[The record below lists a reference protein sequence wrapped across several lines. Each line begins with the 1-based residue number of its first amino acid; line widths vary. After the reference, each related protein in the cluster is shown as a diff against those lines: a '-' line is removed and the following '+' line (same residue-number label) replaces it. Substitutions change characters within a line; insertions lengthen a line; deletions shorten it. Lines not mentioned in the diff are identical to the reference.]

1 MKTNEEYAKE
11 LLEFINESPTPYHA
25 VLTTEGRLKNNNFIE
40 LKDSDKWNLTKG
52 GKYYLKVNDSAI
64 FAFVVGEG
72 EIEETGFK
80 IISAHTDSPGFKIKP
95 KAEIITEGKY
105 ISLNT
110 EVYGGPILNTW
121 MDRPLSI
128 AGRVTVNS
136 DGFLP
141 KKYFVNIKK
150 PLLVIP
156 NLAIHFNRRVN
167 EGVELNPQR
176 HTLPLLTVSRDKAEE
191 GFLRKLL
198 AKEIDVK
205 DEDILDYDLF
215 LYEYENGSIIGAED
229 ELISSSRLDN
239 LAMVHAGL
247 EALIHSPKGESTKVV
262 AFFDNEEIG
271 SATRQG
277 ADSEILVHLLERIVI
292 GLGKGR
298 EELFRAY
305 ANSFMIS
312 ADLAHAV
319 HPILSEKYDPLN
331 RAVINGGPVI
341 KISAAQKYTSDSVTT
356 GVFEMICKRAGVPVQ
371 KFVNR
376 SDERG
381 GSTIGP
387 ISSTHLPIR
396 SVDIGTPI
404 LAMHSVRE
412 LGGVDDQGY
421 VIRAFLEF
429 YKK

>member
-1 MKTNEEYAKE
+1 MKTNRQYAEE
-11 LLEFINESPTPYHA
+11 LLKFINESPTAYHA
-25 VLTTEGRLKNNNFIE
+25 VLTAEGILKSNKFNELKNT
-40 LKDSDKWNLTKG
+40 DKWKIAKG

-64 FAFVVGEG
+64 FAFTVGEG

-80 IISAHTDSPGFKIKP
+80 IIGAHTDSPGFKIKP
-95 KAEIITEGKY
+95 RVEMVTSGKY

-128 AGRVTVNS
+128 AGRITAISN
-136 DGFLP
+136 DFLP
-141 KKYFVNIKK
+141 KKFFVNIKK

-156 NLAIHFNRRVN
+156 NLAIHFNRKVN
-167 EGVELNPQR
+167 EGIEINPQR
-176 HTLPLLTVSRDKAEE
+176 HTLPLLTVSQDRVQE
-191 GFLRKLL
+191 GYLRKLL
-198 AKEIDVK
+198 AKEIKVRED
-205 DEDILDYDLF
+205 DILDYDLF
-215 LYEYENGSIIGAED
+215 LYEYAKGSIVGAED
-229 ELISSSRLDN
+229 EMISSSRLDN

-247 EALIHSPKGESTKVV
+247 EALVHSPNGEGIKVV

-277 ADSEILVHLLERIVI
+277 ADSEVLAHLLERIVI

-341 KISAAQKYTSDSVTT
+341 KISAAQRYTSDSVTS

-387 ISSTHLPIR
+387 ISSTHLPIK

-404 LAMHSVRE
+404 LAMHSIRE
-412 LGGVDDQGY
+412 LGGVEDQGY
-421 VIRAFLEF
+421 VIKAFLEF
-429 YKK
+429 YK